1 VPILTSSV
9 TLWLL
14 VTLLALWA
22 MKHRRQRDA
31 ARRRVW
37 DEEEERLRLAAE
49 ARARAEALLE
59 PGKDEGGEW
68 VN

>member
-1 VPILTSSV
+1 
-9 TLWLL
+9 
-14 VTLLALWA
+14 

-49 ARARAEALLE
+49 ARAQAEALLQ